1 MSDESSDL
9 QHSQPVNGGVLKKAV
24 DILTTT
30 QPAKLFLMGAA
41 ALVLTGLCTYA
52 SIRLQSGSGAIPI
65 DWFSNPRSYSVP
77 TRIDEPYSRVK
88 QFSGFLLSITA
99 FILGI
104 LGGLLPMWAVG
115 RLIADAVQT
124 TGSREDTE

>member
-1 MSDESSDL
+1 MSDQTSDL
-9 QHSQPVNGGVLKKAV
+9 QQSQPVKSGVLGKAV
-24 DILTTT
+24 DVLATT

-52 SIRLQSGSGAIPI
+52 SIRLQSGSGVIPI
-65 DWFSNPRSYSVP
+65 DWFSNPRSYTVP

-88 QFSGFLLSITA
+88 QFTGFLLSITA

-115 RLIADAVQT
+115 RLIADAVQAPV
-124 TGSREDTE
+124 SREDTE